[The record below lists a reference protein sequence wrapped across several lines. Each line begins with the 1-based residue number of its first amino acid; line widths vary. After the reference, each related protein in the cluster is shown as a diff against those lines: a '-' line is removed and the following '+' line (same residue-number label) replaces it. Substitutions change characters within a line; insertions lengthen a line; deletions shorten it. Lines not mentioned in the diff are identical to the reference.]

1 MARETMNGV
10 DFRKEV
16 VNTVNL
22 AVNEELKVNEKQV
35 QAVIDAMRK
44 VVVENV
50 LNGKDIVLRD
60 FIKFLGA
67 EKEEKEKKVFGD
79 KIVKVPNHVA
89 ISCKMAETV
98 KKEVKERSI

>member
-35 QAVIDAMRK
+35 QAVK
-44 VVVENV
+44 KYE
-50 LNGKDIVLRD
+50 
-60 FIKFLGA
+60 IK
-67 EKEEKEKKVFGD
+67 E
-79 KIVKVPNHVA
+79 
-89 ISCKMAETV
+89 
-98 KKEVKERSI
+98 